1 MIAVVRNNIVL
12 FVGILQAQ
20 EGSRDLARK
29 VRADFILDQA
39 ERLDRW
45 LIDCPGDFQTV
56 VSLIR
61 AHGLTRCGSK

>member
-12 FVGILQAQ
+12 FVGILRAQ

-45 LIDCPGDFQTV
+45 LVDRAGDFQTV
-56 VSLIR
+56 VLLIR
-61 AHGLTRCGSK
+61 AQRLTRRGYK